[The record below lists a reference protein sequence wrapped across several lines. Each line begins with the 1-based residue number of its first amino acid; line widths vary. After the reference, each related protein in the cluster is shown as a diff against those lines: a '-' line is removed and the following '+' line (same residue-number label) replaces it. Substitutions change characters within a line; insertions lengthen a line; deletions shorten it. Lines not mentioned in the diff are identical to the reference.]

1 MIIRN
6 ALPLVKKFSAA
17 LAFTGLMMSSG
28 CKKDSTPSSQN
39 LTDAS
44 FTFSSK
50 RSLPLN
56 VEFVNQSTSTVPGTS
71 SYIWDF
77 GDGGNST
84 ITNPSHSYTALGNY
98 LVKMVQT
105 DGAGDRDTV
114 VVSLN
119 LSDTSGP
126 SGQAYRVS
134 SAAFSYRITN
144 PYKTTF
150 ANTSDNAT
158 SYLWNFGDGNT
169 STSTDAVITKEFTTP
184 GTYRVSLKATGTST
198 DSAYSIITF
207 N

>member
-6 ALPLVKKFSAA
+6 ALLLVKLFSSA
-17 LAFTGLMMSSG
+17 LAITGLVMTSG
-28 CKKDSTPSSQN
+28 CEKDSTPSSQN

-44 FTFSSK
+44 FTYSSK

-77 GDGGNST
+77 GDGGYST
-84 ITNPSHSYTALGNY
+84 ITNPSHSYTALGYY
-98 LVKMVQT
+98 LVKLVQT
-105 DGAGDRDTV
+105 DGGGTRDTL

-119 LSDTSGP
+119 LSDTTGP
-126 SGQAYRVS
+126 SGQASRVS
-134 SAAFSYRITN
+134 SAAFSYRISN
-144 PYKTTF
+144 PFKTTF
-150 ANTSDNAT
+150 TNTSDNAT